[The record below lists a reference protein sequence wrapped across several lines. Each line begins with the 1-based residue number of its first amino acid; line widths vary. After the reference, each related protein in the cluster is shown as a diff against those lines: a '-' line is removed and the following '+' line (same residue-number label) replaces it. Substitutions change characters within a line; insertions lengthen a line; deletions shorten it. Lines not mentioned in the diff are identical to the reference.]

1 MDFLQLM
8 ATRGPPKSMDFTGYS
23 PPTLTLWALWPVRA
37 PPTFRRR
44 APAGK
49 AGGRKRV
56 RKVEP
61 RVVRETE
68 REQDRHYE
76 SETAISF
83 PTIPSVHEPL
93 HMVIRAGPNYSNIR
107 ILVRKIS
114 IRSLNQYS
122 ELRFF
127 SFSCSWRTRARE
139 ANYKRQRH
147 QAEKR
152 ERWRKNRYIVSLYFI
167 TQH

>member
-1 MDFLQLM
+1 M
-8 ATRGPPKSMDFTGYS
+8 
-23 PPTLTLWALWPVRA
+23 
-37 PPTFRRR
+37 
-44 APAGK
+44 
-49 AGGRKRV
+49 
-56 RKVEP
+56 KVEP
-61 RVVRETE
+61 RVIRETE

-122 ELRFF
+122 ELGCFF
-127 SFSCSWRTRARE
+127 FHVRDVTRARE
-139 ANYKRQRH
+139 ANYKRQQH

-152 ERWRKNRYIVSLYFI
+152 ERWRKNRYLVSLYFM

>member
-1 MDFLQLM
+1 M
-8 ATRGPPKSMDFTGYS
+8 
-23 PPTLTLWALWPVRA
+23 
-37 PPTFRRR
+37 
-44 APAGK
+44 
-49 AGGRKRV
+49 
-56 RKVEP
+56 
-61 RVVRETE
+61 VRETE

-122 ELRFF
+122 EFRFF
-127 SFSCSWRTRARE
+127 FSTYVTLPERGNQTISVSDTKQRSERGGGRIDILFPFTLYHNISGISGGKVILDEMLTLVVVYVRCTAP
-139 ANYKRQRH
+139 RQSTVPGLL
-147 QAEKR
+147 QS
-152 ERWRKNRYIVSLYFI
+152 VSVLGVPGQYN
-167 TQH
+167 